1 MRILLMFLHCP
12 SGRGVNKTCAR
23 LARSAPGRADTLIVW
38 ADRLPLSVTN
48 RHRRR
53 TLLSLASSDLVSSLP
68 PSIISLHPSLVAVA
82 RGEKKLSK
90 VIVPD
95 KWKDGASN
103 TTEGGG
109 RKINENKLLTKKS
122 STKGQVHKVVEIDG
136 LEIYCN
142 SSNGASS
149 LTIRDNAGDDQCLGN
164 ANCES
169 NQFHPMLA
177 PLNVSVS
184 LSATL
189 YRRGKEIGS
198 PTLLD

>member
-1 MRILLMFLHCP
+1 M
-12 SGRGVNKTCAR
+12 
-23 LARSAPGRADTLIVW
+23 
-38 ADRLPLSVTN
+38 
-48 RHRRR
+48 
-53 TLLSLASSDLVSSLP
+53 
-68 PSIISLHPSLVAVA
+68 
-82 RGEKKLSK
+82 EK

-109 RKINENKLLTKKS
+109 RKINKNKLLSKKS
-122 STKGQVHKVVEIDG
+122 STKGQVHKVVEIAG

-149 LTIRDNAGDDQCLGN
+149 LTIRDNDGDNQCLCN

-169 NQFHPMLA
+169 NQFHPILA

-189 YRRGKEIGS
+189 HRRGKEIRS
-198 PTLLD
+198 PTLLH